1 MDARAPL
8 RADLL
13 FVVCMLMSVIESDVQ
28 WFIARDG
35 KQHGPLSD
43 TEMRKLVEL
52 GHLRA
57 ADLVWRLGFPDWRPA
72 STVFS
77 IAPQDFRLPQST
89 TRQFETTAPTAA
101 PAAQPASWSPAP
113 EPRTERAPSRGAPR
127 PAEMRFGEA
136 ASSTPGPEAKQ
147 WSQPAPVSASTPLP
161 RPRSRR
167 PLIAAAALLAIAG
180 GGAWYLLGDGA
191 TVLAPREV
199 AEKPAANSL
208 QTARTTFE
216 TAAIANADATAEL
229 DARFQRRSLWS
240 AIKREFPEWYEV
252 RLKEAAQLTADGK
265 GDAEITRHL
274 VEALVGLRRQNAEK
288 ALAASA
294 AAHKE
299 LAAAFLANLRSL
311 AAEGPDKCYDFISRG
326 ETSPSII
333 SLLQDQGKSTQIEA
347 QVVAIVSAI
356 SEGRRAP
363 STHTPPSKPDY
374 DILATELG
382 RLGWTQADMQ
392 LFADSKALA
401 KASHERVCQMVQDWF
416 TAHLAIQ
423 DSAAQERLLFET
435 LRPVVAG

>member
-1 MDARAPL
+1 
-8 RADLL
+8 
-13 FVVCMLMSVIESDVQ
+13 MSVIESDVQ

-89 TRQFETTAPTAA
+89 TRQFEA
-101 PAAQPASWSPAP
+101 PAPAPAQTQPASQTKPASWSASL
-113 EPRTERAPSRGAPR
+113 EPRSEPTSGRGASFPR
-127 PAEMRFGEA
+127 SESKFGEPL
-136 ASSTPGPEAKQ
+136 ASAPGESKQ
-147 WSQPAPVSASTPLP
+147 WSQPAPVSSSAREAP
-161 RPRSRR
+161 RRSRR
-167 PLIAAAALLAIAG
+167 PLAAAASLLAIVGAGAWFVFGNGAALLAPAG
-180 GGAWYLLGDGA
+180 GSEKAA
-191 TVLAPREV
+191 T
-199 AEKPAANSL
+199 NSL

-216 TAAIANADATAEL
+216 TAAIASADAAAEL
-229 DARFQRRSLWS
+229 DAQFQRRSLWS

-252 RLKEAAQLTADGK
+252 RLKEAAQLNAEGK
-265 GDAEITRHL
+265 GETEITRHL
-274 VEALVGLRRQNAEK
+274 VEALVGLRRQNADK

-299 LAAAFLANLRSL
+299 LAAAFLENLKSL
-311 AAEGPDKCYDFISRG
+311 AAEGSDRCYDFISRG

-333 SLLQDQGKSTQIEA
+333 SLLQDSAKSVRIEA
-347 QVVAIVSAI
+347 QVVAIVAAI
-356 SEGRRAP
+356 AEGRRSP
-363 STHTPPSKPDY
+363 TTHAAPSKPDY
-374 DILATELG
+374 DVLATELG

-423 DSAAQERLLFET
+423 DSATQERLLYET

>member
-1 MDARAPL
+1 
-8 RADLL
+8 
-13 FVVCMLMSVIESDVQ
+13 MSVIESDVQ

-77 IAPQDFRLPQST
+77 IAPQDFRLPQSAS
-89 TRQFETTAPTAA
+89 RQPDPAPQM
-101 PAAQPASWSPAP
+101 QPASWGAP
-113 EPRTERAPSRGAPR
+113 VEPRSEWPSGRAAGAPR
-127 PAEMRFGEA
+127 PETRSHE
-136 ASSTPGPEAKQ
+136 TAKSPVEDQ
-147 WSQPAPVSASTPLP
+147 KRWSQPAPVSSSAALP

-167 PLIAAAALLAIAG
+167 PLAAAASLLVIAG
-180 GGAWYLLGDGA
+180 AGAWFLFGNGSALLNPPDTGERSA
-191 TVLAPREV
+191 S
-199 AEKPAANSL
+199 NSL

-216 TAAIANADATAEL
+216 TAAIASADATTEL
-229 DARFQRRSLWS
+229 DARFQKR
-240 AIKREFPEWYEV
+240 AIWTAVKREFPEWYEV
-252 RLKEAAQLTADGK
+252 RLKEAAQLTAEGK

-274 VEALVGLRRQNAEK
+274 VEALVGLRRQHAEK

-299 LAAAFLANLRSL
+299 LATAFLDNLKSL
-311 AAEGPDKCYDFISRG
+311 SAEGSDRCYDFISRG

-333 SLLQDQGKSTQIEA
+333 TLLQDSAKSSRIEA
-347 QVVAIVSAI
+347 QVVAIVAAI
-356 SEGRRAP
+356 AEGRKSP
-363 STHTPPSKPDY
+363 TTHSAPSKPDY

-423 DSAAQERLLFET
+423 DTATQERLLFET

>member
-1 MDARAPL
+1 
-8 RADLL
+8 
-13 FVVCMLMSVIESDVQ
+13 MSVIESDVQ

-89 TRQFETTAPTAA
+89 SRQHETPSPATAQV
-101 PAAQPASWSPAP
+101 QPASWSASP
-113 EPRTERAPSRGAPR
+113 EPKNERPSARGASAPR
-127 PAEMRFGEA
+127 SETRFGEPSSAA
-136 ASSTPGPEAKQ
+136 ASDSKQ
-147 WSQPAPVSASTPLP
+147 WSQPAPVSSSAHEAP
-161 RPRSRR
+161 RRSRR
-167 PLIAAAALLAIAG
+167 PLAAAASLLAIAG
-180 GGAWYLLGDGA
+180 AGAWFVFGNGGALLGPAGS
-191 TVLAPREV
+191 E
-199 AEKPAANSL
+199 EKAASNSL

-216 TAAIANADATAEL
+216 TAAITNSDAATEL
-229 DARFQRRSLWS
+229 DAQFQRRSVWN
-240 AIKREFPEWYEV
+240 AVKREFPEWYEV
-252 RLKEAAQLTADGK
+252 RLKEAAQLNAEGK
-265 GDAEITRHL
+265 GEAEITRHL
-274 VEALVGLRRQNAEK
+274 VEALVGLRRQNADK

-299 LAAAFLANLRSL
+299 LASAFLENLRSL

-333 SLLQDQGKSTQIEA
+333 ALLQDTGKSGRIEA
-347 QVVAIVSAI
+347 QVVAIVAAI
-356 SEGRRAP
+356 AEGKKTP
-363 STHTPPSKPDY
+363 TTHASPSKPDY

-392 LFADSKALA
+392 LFADSKSLA
-401 KASHERVCQMVQDWF
+401 KASHDRVCQMVQDWF

-423 DSAAQERLLFET
+423 DAATQERLLYET

>member
-1 MDARAPL
+1 
-8 RADLL
+8 
-13 FVVCMLMSVIESDVQ
+13 MSVIESDVQ

-77 IAPQDFRLPQST
+77 IAPQDFRLPQSV
-89 TRQFETTAPTAA
+89 TRQYDAPMSTPA
-101 PAAQPASWSPAP
+101 PAAATSAPQASWGASV
-113 EPRTERAPSRGAPR
+113 EPRGDHPAGAGSGTFR
-127 PAEMRFGEA
+127 QETRFGNA
-136 ASSTPGPEAKQ
+136 ATSSTDDSQ
-147 WSQPAPVSASTPLP
+147 RWSHPAPVSSSASTAP
-161 RPRSRR
+161 RRSRR
-167 PLIAAAALLAIAG
+167 PLAAAASLLVVAG
-180 GGAWYLLGDGA
+180 AGAWFVFGNGAALLNPSGTG
-191 TVLAPREV
+191 
-199 AEKPAANSL
+199 EKSAANSL

-216 TAAIANADATAEL
+216 TAAIASADAAAEL
-229 DARFQRRSLWS
+229 DAQFQRRSVWS
-240 AIKREFPEWYEV
+240 AVKREFPEWYEV
-252 RLKEAAQLTADGK
+252 RLKEAAQLNAEGK
-265 GDAEITRHL
+265 GETEITRHL
-274 VEALVGLRRQNAEK
+274 IEALVGLRRQNADK

-294 AAHKE
+294 SAHKE
-299 LAAAFLANLRSL
+299 LATAFLENLKSL
-311 AAEGPDKCYDFISRG
+311 AAEGPDRCYDFISRG

-333 SLLQDQGKSTQIEA
+333 TLLQDAGKSARIEA
-347 QVVAIVSAI
+347 QVVAIVAAI
-356 SEGRRAP
+356 SEGRKSP
-363 STHTPPSKPDY
+363 TTHTAPSKPDY

-401 KASHERVCQMVQDWF
+401 KASHDRVCQMVQDWF

-423 DSAAQERLLFET
+423 DSATQERLLFET

>member
-1 MDARAPL
+1 
-8 RADLL
+8 
-13 FVVCMLMSVIESDVQ
+13 MSVIESDVQ

-89 TRQFETTAPTAA
+89 TRQLEPAPQSTASWAA
-101 PAAQPASWSPAP
+101 PA
-113 EPRTERAPSRGAPR
+113 EPRAERSSPGRGAAAAPR
-127 PAEMRFGEA
+127 AETRLSEQQK
-136 ASSTPGPEAKQ
+136 ASSDEPQ
-147 WSQPAPVSASTPLP
+147 RWSEPARVTSDEPLRP
-161 RPRSRR
+161 PRSRR
-167 PLIAAAALLAIAG
+167 PLAAAASLLAIAG
-180 GGAWYLLGDGA
+180 AGAWFVFGNGAAMLGSPPDSEKAA
-191 TVLAPREV
+191 T
-199 AEKPAANSL
+199 NSV
-208 QTARTTFE
+208 QTATARTTFE
-216 TAAIANADATAEL
+216 TAAIASADSTAEL
-229 DARFQRRSLWS
+229 DSRFQKRAIWS
-240 AIKREFPEWYEV
+240 AVKREFPEWYDV
-252 RLKEAAQLTADGK
+252 RLKEAVQMTADGK
-265 GDAEITRHL
+265 GETDITRHF
-274 VEALVGLRRQNAEK
+274 VEALVSLRRQNADK

-299 LAAAFLANLRSL
+299 LAAAFLANLKSL
-311 AAEGPDKCYDFISRG
+311 AAEGPDRCYDFISRG

-333 SLLQDQGKSTQIEA
+333 GLLQDSAKSGNIEA

-363 STHTPPSKPDY
+363 VVHTAPSKPDY
-374 DILATELG
+374 DVLATELG

-401 KASHERVCQMVQDWF
+401 RASHDRVCQMVQDWF

-423 DSAAQERLLFET
+423 DTATQERLLYET